1 MTYMSANNTV
11 EPISMAL
18 DTLVVYEVLP
28 ESLQV
33 DNFEFS
39 IPPPPPLPLPL
50 SIMPLLL
57 FSSYLADFMG
67 GGYGRHSCG
76 HRSCQ
81 IQYEFW
87 YVTSTDILTALG
99 PYTQRFGVVNAI
111 FLTLS
116 WNLLGGW
123 FGCVVA
129 FTQLVNKTNA
139 GVLRP
144 IVPIG

>member
-1 MTYMSANNTV
+1 
-11 EPISMAL
+11 MAL

-67 GGYGRHSCG
+67 GVMADTVAGIGVARFDMNFDMSHP
-76 HRSCQ
+76 
-81 IQYEFW
+81 
-87 YVTSTDILTALG
+87 LT
-99 PYTQRFGVVNAI
+99 Y
-111 FLTLS
+111 
-116 WNLLGGW
+116 
-123 FGCVVA
+123 
-129 FTQLVNKTNA
+129 
-139 GVLRP
+139 
-144 IVPIG
+144 